1 MHRECYSTEKI
12 GSQVTKVQ
20 AHTRSTVRVSTCLA
34 FAHSQRA
41 LSITVNRTMFAQ
53 VVRAE
58 HWIAKAYAN
67 KALELA

>member
-1 MHRECYSTEKI
+1 M
-12 GSQVTKVQ
+12 
-20 AHTRSTVRVSTCLA
+20 VRVSTCRA

-58 HWIAKAYAN
+58 QWIAKAYAN
-67 KALELA
+67 KALGLASFFEFARSVRGKLRKRVGFCENT